1 MDMRKEPRWITFSID
16 GKEIAAVTVKG
27 TFHGE
32 IKATIELL
40 AYEKGV
46 DPSKITVGTR

>member
-1 MDMRKEPRWITFSID
+1 MSQEPRWITFNID
-16 GKEIAAVTVKG
+16 GKEIAAITIKG
-27 TFHGE
+27 TFPGE
-32 IKATIELL
+32 IKATAELL

>member
-1 MDMRKEPRWITFSID
+1 MSHEKKWITFSLD
-16 GKEIAAVTVKG
+16 GKEIAAMSVKG
-27 TFHGE
+27 TFPGE

-46 DPSKITVGTR
+46 DPGKIVVGSR

>member
-1 MDMRKEPRWITFSID
+1 MSQKPRWITFSMD
-16 GKEIAAVTVKG
+16 GKEIAAVTIKG
-27 TFHGE
+27 TFPGE
-32 IKATIELL
+32 IQATVELL